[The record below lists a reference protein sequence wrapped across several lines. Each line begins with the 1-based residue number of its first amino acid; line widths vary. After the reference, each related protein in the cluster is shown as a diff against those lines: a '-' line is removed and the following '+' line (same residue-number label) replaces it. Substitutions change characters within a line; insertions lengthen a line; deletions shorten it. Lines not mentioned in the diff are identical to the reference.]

1 MNPYCSNQSVVE
13 SVHKSLLQ
21 HFGVGGGHLL
31 NPYCSLIK
39 PVVESV
45 HKSLLQQNGLKNRE
59 GKATTTTAREKTR
72 VKIREKETCH

>member
-1 MNPYCSNQSVVE
+1 MFSNQPVVE

-31 NPYCSLIK
+31 NPYCSLIN
-39 PVVESV
+39 P
-45 HKSLLQQNGLKNRE
+45 LLNLCIRVSCNRMGLKNRE

-72 VKIREKETCH
+72 FKIREKETCQ